1 MVWDKVEFPCSVK
14 TMHRLWDFAW
24 KSHPAL
30 ASFPSCSAPPT
41 QEHFPKES
49 LAGTPLS
56 QDEPLSWNL
65 PHPLPSSDHWV
76 PLSLPP
82 KYLWNLSGSFHP
94 HCPHPRPDPL
104 SHFHCSTIKASWMPV
119 IYKSTLHMVVKR
131 DFLKNKTLGT
141 SLMIQW
147 LRFHA
152 PNAGGP
158 GLISGQ
164 GTRSHML
171 QLKVCMR
178 VCACVH
184 VCVYVCVLSVTQL
197 YLTLC
202 DSIDL
207 IIRQAPLSMGFSWQ
221 EYWSG

>member
-1 MVWDKVEFPCSVK
+1 
-14 TMHRLWDFAW
+14 
-24 KSHPAL
+24 
-30 ASFPSCSAPPT
+30 
-41 QEHFPKES
+41 
-49 LAGTPLS
+49 
-56 QDEPLSWNL
+56 
-65 PHPLPSSDHWV
+65 
-76 PLSLPP
+76 
-82 KYLWNLSGSFHP
+82 
-94 HCPHPRPDPL
+94 
-104 SHFHCSTIKASWMPV
+104 
-119 IYKSTLHMVVKR
+119 MVVKR

-184 VCVYVCVLSVTQL
+184 VCVYVCVLSVAQL

>member
-1 MVWDKVEFPCSVK
+1 
-14 TMHRLWDFAW
+14 
-24 KSHPAL
+24 
-30 ASFPSCSAPPT
+30 
-41 QEHFPKES
+41 
-49 LAGTPLS
+49 
-56 QDEPLSWNL
+56 
-65 PHPLPSSDHWV
+65 
-76 PLSLPP
+76 
-82 KYLWNLSGSFHP
+82 
-94 HCPHPRPDPL
+94 
-104 SHFHCSTIKASWMPV
+104 MPV

-178 VCACVH
+178 VCVCVH
-184 VCVYVCVLSVTQL
+184 VCVYVCVLSVAQL